1 MSKGPNYKLCQM
13 FGYKGQ
19 GEKVQEEDLISVIK
33 FNNTGD
39 LLAVGDHAG
48 RIIVFDTSKKHKKK

>member
-13 FGYKGQ
+13 FGQKGQ
-19 GEKVQEEDLISVIK
+19 GEKVQEEDLISAMK
-33 FNNTGD
+33 FNNTGE

-48 RIIVFDTSKKHKKK
+48 RIIVFDTSKKPKKK